1 MAETK
6 SPPNSDRP
14 VFITG
19 ASRGIGAATARE
31 FAKRGHPVALSAR
44 GTEAIETLAREI
56 RASGGQAIAIPC
68 DVGDPAQVERAIAST
83 VAELGGL
90 GIVINNAGMLEP
102 IARIADADMR
112 QWARAMEVNLNGPI
126 YVMHCAAPHLPRGG
140 VVINVTSG
148 AAEHAQT
155 GRSAYCASKAG
166 LMIASRVFAVEES
179 ETRGIRVI
187 AFSPGLVDTE
197 MNALNRQHRMGNAG
211 NIDVADL
218 RPPEET
224 ARLIAWLT
232 GPDAAHLNGKVVSAR
247 EPDLR
252 RAAGVAMLAN

>member
-1 MAETK
+1 
-6 SPPNSDRP
+6 
-14 VFITG
+14 
-19 ASRGIGAATARE
+19 
-31 FAKRGHPVALSAR
+31 
-44 GTEAIETLAREI
+44 
-56 RASGGQAIAIPC
+56 
-68 DVGDPAQVERAIAST
+68 
-83 VAELGGL
+83 
-90 GIVINNAGMLEP
+90 
-102 IARIADADMR
+102 
-112 QWARAMEVNLNGPI
+112 
-126 YVMHCAAPHLPRGG
+126 MHYAAPHLPRGG

-211 NIDVADL
+211 NINVADL

-224 ARLIAWLT
+224 ARIIAFLT
-232 GPDAAHLNGKVVSAR
+232 GPDAGDYHGKVINAR
-247 EPDLR
+247 DAELR
-252 RAAGVAMLAN
+252 RRAGVEMLADSR

>member
-6 SPPNSDRP
+6 PLP

-31 FAKRGHPVALSAR
+31 FARRGHAVALAAR
-44 GTEAIETLAREI
+44 SKAAIEKLAQEL
-56 RASGGQAIAIPC
+56 RAAGGKAIALPC
-68 DVGDPAQVERAIAST
+68 DVADPAAVESAIAAT
-83 VAELGGL
+83 VAALGGL
-90 GIVINNAGMLEP
+90 GIVINNAGTLEP
-102 IARIADADMR
+102 LARIADADMR

-126 YVMHCAAPHLPRGG
+126 YVMHYAAPHLPKGG
-140 VVINVTSG
+140 VVINITSG
-148 AAEHAQT
+148 AAERAQT

-166 LMIASRVFAVEES
+166 LMIASRIFAVEES

-187 AFSPGLVDTE
+187 GFSPGYVDTD

-211 NIDVADL
+211 NINVADL

-224 ARLIAWLT
+224 ARLIAWLA
-232 GPDAAHLNGKVVSAR
+232 GPEAGHLDGTIVTAR
-247 EPDLR
+247 EPEIR
-252 RAAGVAMLAN
+252 RAAGVAMLAD